1 MGMEKRG
8 HTSQHD
14 VRELVK
20 LANDEEKIFVL
31 SLDGYVKYASGR
43 NKSAIVVVATGD
55 RASMLRE
62 FIEKVSE

>member
-8 HTSQHD
+8 RTSQHD

-20 LANDEEKIFVL
+20 LADEEEKIFVV
-31 SLDGYVKYASGR
+31 SLDGYIKYASG
-43 NKSAIVVVATGD
+43 KHKPAVVVVATGD

-62 FIEKVSE
+62 FVDRVSE